1 MELQE
6 KQGSIGDWEKEEE
19 HVCKELLAGIEQVW
33 GATGLALFFYAFA
46 MKIPSPIYSKIVP
59 RLNQR

>member
-19 HVCKELLAGIEQVW
+19 HVCKELLARAKQVW
-33 GATGLALFFYAFA
+33 GAGGLALFFF
-46 MKIPSPIYSKIVP
+46 
-59 RLNQR
+59 

>member
-33 GATGLALFFYAFA
+33 GATGLALFF
-46 MKIPSPIYSKIVP
+46 
-59 RLNQR
+59 